1 MWESGILSSGTE
13 KTGQGTEKV
22 VPLPERQPELPEA
35 KAARCHEKIRNQRRD
50 YLHKLSFRLAEDYDA
65 VAVED
70 LDLKAMSRG
79 LNFGKSVMDN
89 GYGNFLNMLSYKLE
103 ERRKVLVK
111 TDRFYPSSKKCS
123 KCGKV
128 KETLAL
134 SERIY
139 HCSCGNHMD
148 RDVNAA
154 INIREEG
161 KRLLCA

>member
-1 MWESGILSSGTE
+1 YQ
-13 KTGQGTEKV
+13 KQKRKVARRHEKV
-22 VPLPERQPELPEA
+22 
-35 KAARCHEKIRNQRRD
+35 RNQRKD
-50 YLHKLSFRLAEDYDA
+50 YLHKLSFRLAEEYDA
-65 VAVED
+65 IAVEN
-70 LDLKAMSRG
+70 LNLKAMSRS
-79 LNFGKSVMDN
+79 LNFGKSVLDN
-89 GYGNFLNMLSYKLE
+89 GYGSFLNMLSYKLE
-103 ERRKVLVK
+103 ERGKVLVK

-128 KETLAL
+128 KERLEL
-134 SERIY
+134 SERTY